1 MPTAEERLRSLMIRS
16 LTGDE
21 DAYRTLLKEVS
32 ALLRGYFRRR
42 LADSTAADDL
52 TQETLIAL
60 HRRRMTYQPERPF
73 TAWLHA
79 IARYKLIDY
88 LRSNR
93 RHQALGLDETAEEF
107 LATDETAAR
116 DDHSDLERLL
126 ASVPEKH
133 RALIRAVKLEGR
145 SIAEVSAASGLS
157 PSAVKVTIHRAIKA
171 LGRRFAREEE
181 Q

>member
-1 MPTAEERLRSLMIRS
+1 VRIAEERLRSLMIQS

-21 DAYRTLLKEVS
+21 QAYRTLLKEVS
-32 ALLRGYFRRR
+32 ALLRDYYRRR
-42 LADSTAADDL
+42 LAEGAAVDDL

-60 HRRRMTYQPERPF
+60 HRRRMTYEPDRPF

-88 LRSNR
+88 LRSRR
-93 RHQALGLDETAEEF
+93 RHQALCLDETPEAL
-107 LATDETAAR
+107 LAVDQTAAQN
-116 DDHSDLERLL
+116 DHGDLERLL
-126 ASVPEKH
+126 ASIPDEQ
-133 RALIRAVKLEGR
+133 RALIRAVKIEGR

-157 PSAVKVTIHRAIKA
+157 PSAVKVKIHRAIKA